1 MIERTKSFIKSAF
14 PGSVGIYR
22 RLRRAGQS
30 LYHRPPDMEAVF
42 SDIYRKN
49 AWADPE
55 SVSGR
60 GSTLGRTEVIRRELP
75 QLLGSVGARSLLDA
89 PCGDFNWMRYVA
101 LGDIAYIGA
110 DVVPELIAR
119 NRDLQSAPGRVFTVL
134 NITRDELPKVD
145 VILCRDCLIHFSYQ
159 DINAAIANFKRSNSR
174 FLLATTHVEVNE
186 NTDIETGGWR
196 SVNLQLPPFN
206 FPPPERLVMEDPELG
221 KGLGLWRL
229 EDLTPSGDGA
239 GGIEKRVS
247 AGLRERAGEGAPR
260 SRRTERARLKERPT
274 QTFRPVAS
282 PK

>member
-22 RLRRAGQS
+22 RLRRVGQS
-30 LYHRPPDMEAVF
+30 LYPRAPEMEAVF
-42 SDIYRKN
+42 SHIYRNN

-75 QLLGSVGARSLLDA
+75 LLLGSVGARSLLDA

-119 NRDLQSAPGRVFTVL
+119 NRELESVPGRTFTVL
-134 NITRDELPKVD
+134 NITRDRLPKVD
-145 VILCRDCLIHFSYQ
+145 VILCRDCLIHFSYR
-159 DINAAIANFKRSNSR
+159 DIDAAIINFKRSDSG
-174 FLLATTHVEVNE
+174 FLLATTHINVTE

-206 FPPPERLVMEDPELG
+206 FPPPGRLIMEDPELG
-221 KGLGLWRL
+221 KALGMWRL
-229 EDLTPSGDGA
+229 EELTPSGDSA
-239 GGIEKRVS
+239 GGIKKLAS
-247 AGLRERAGEGAPR
+247 AGLRGKVGKGALR
-260 SRRTERARLKERPT
+260 SRRTERSRLKERAPKSFLT
-274 QTFRPVAS
+274 VAS
-282 PK
+282 LK